1 MEFKAN
7 CCAPGH
13 DWCDPCC
20 VCGEPEG
27 LNERPDLSPPANPI
41 PSRVKRKREIKN
53 PWPQDKRG

>member
-1 MEFKAN
+1 M
-7 CCAPGH
+7 
-13 DWCDPCC
+13 
-20 VCGEPEG
+20 CGEPEG